1 MTWLQVVPLQAIGK
15 MEVRV
20 LLNFLVFRGD
30 SRALRSRQEEFT
42 ILLWLLFLL
51 VNPILIKEQKIIFA
65 RLGIKPV
72 FYLGIALN
80 RLESLP

>member
-1 MTWLQVVPLQAIGK
+1 MTWLQVVSFQAIGE
-15 MEVRV
+15 MEVWV

-30 SRALRSRQEEFT
+30 GRTLRSGQEEFT
-42 ILLWLLFLL
+42 ILLWLLFQL

-65 RLGIKPV
+65 RLGVKPV

-80 RLESLP
+80 GLESLP